1 MAEPEHQAQEPAM
14 KQFLIK
20 YRFTHGTKEEWH
32 QDIARFI
39 ANLDSDLVLK
49 GRISYRCMKNA
60 KDSDYYHLAR
70 AADDQAPKELQ
81 QRDWFKLYTEK
92 TRLVAG
98 GEVEVLPLEIIAET
112 AEPA

>member
-1 MAEPEHQAQEPAM
+1 MTGTDPRAQEPTM

-20 YRFTHGTKEEWH
+20 YRFTHGTKEDWH
-32 QDIARFI
+32 REIARFI
-39 ANLDSDLVLK
+39 ANLDSDPVLR

-70 AADDQAPKELQ
+70 AADEQAPKDLQ
-81 QRDWFKLYTEK
+81 QRDWFKDYTEK

-112 AEPA
+112 NQPA

>member
-1 MAEPEHQAQEPAM
+1 MPDGKRRLQEHAM

-20 YRFTHGTKEEWH
+20 YRFTTGTPEEWH

-39 ANLDSDLVLK
+39 ANLDSDPVLK

-60 KDSDYYHLAR
+60 RDSDYYHLAR
-70 AADDQAPKELQ
+70 AADDQAPKDLQ
-81 QRDWFKLYTEK
+81 QREWFKRYTEK
-92 TRLVAG
+92 TRVVAG

>member
-1 MAEPEHQAQEPAM
+1 MADAEERTQERAM

-20 YRFTHGTKEEWH
+20 YRFTTGSKEEWH

-39 ANLDSDLVLK
+39 ANLDSDPVLK

-60 KDSDYYHLAR
+60 KDTDYYHLAR
-70 AADDQAPKELQ
+70 AADDQAPKDLQ
-81 QRDWFKLYTEK
+81 QRDWFKLYAEK

-112 AEPA
+112 AQPA

>member
-1 MAEPEHQAQEPAM
+1 MTGTEDRPQERAM

-20 YRFTHGTKEEWH
+20 YRFSTGTKEEWH
-32 QDIARFI
+32 RDIAEFI
-39 ANLDSDLVLK
+39 ANLDSDPVLK

-70 AADDQAPKELQ
+70 AADEQAPKELQ
-81 QRDWFKLYTEK
+81 QRDWFKRYTEK

-112 AEPA
+112 ATPA

>member
-1 MAEPEHQAQEPAM
+1 M
-14 KQFLIK
+14 KHFMIR
-20 YRFTHGTKEEWH
+20 YTRSNGTEADWH
-32 QDIARFI
+32 RDIAEFI
-39 ANLDSDLVLK
+39 ANLDSDPVLR

-70 AADDQAPKELQ
+70 AADEQAPKDLQ
-81 QRDWFKLYTEK
+81 QRDWFKRYTEK

-112 AEPA
+112 AKPA

>member
-1 MAEPEHQAQEPAM
+1 M

-20 YRFTHGTKEEWH
+20 YRFTTGTQADWH
-32 QDIARFI
+32 REIAEFI
-39 ANLDSDLVLK
+39 ANLDSDPVLK

-70 AADDQAPKELQ
+70 AADDQASKDLQ
-81 QRDWFKLYTEK
+81 QRDWFQRYTEK

>member
-1 MAEPEHQAQEPAM
+1 M

-20 YRFTHGTKEEWH
+20 YRFSTGTQEEWH
-32 QDIARFI
+32 RDIAEFI
-39 ANLDSDLVLK
+39 ANLDSDPVLK

-70 AADDQAPKELQ
+70 AADDQAPKDLQ
-81 QRDWFKLYTEK
+81 QRGWFKRYTEK